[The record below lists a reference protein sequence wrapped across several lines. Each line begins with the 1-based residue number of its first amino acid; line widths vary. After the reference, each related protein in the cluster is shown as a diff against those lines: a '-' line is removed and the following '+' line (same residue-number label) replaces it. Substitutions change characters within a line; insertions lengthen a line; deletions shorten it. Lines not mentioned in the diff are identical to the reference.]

1 MLTPAQRYEFDLK
14 GCLVL
19 RQAVSADLVQ
29 RLDRAL
35 ARLEGRG
42 PEELPLNTV
51 PSWTPAINEYRLMG
65 LLECDETFH
74 ELIDHPS
81 LLGPARELVPQPCRL
96 AEAYS
101 ITRLRGFG
109 VPLHSQPESD
119 YRLTHAGPR
128 TALLKCVVNLGD
140 VGPEDGPMI
149 VFEGTHK
156 LDVPFPFNLVHPDW
170 KPTGVDGEIE
180 QIFLAESKDKTKIRW
195 EDIPGYRELHVQ
207 AGDVILMTDDL
218 WHGAKSLNS
227 NRRRRTLYYSFVP
240 YHYPNWHG
248 IPYSKELKARV
259 NASRRQLLA
268 GPFVGTRYATF
279 DTSELGEGLPFPR
292 LPNSTRDPKR
302 FATFKDGQPEYGA
315 GGDLAQ
321 PHTPIERA
329 LAALTEARPAS
340 GDHSQLA
347 GTAEFHLSGSE
358 GGQYSVHFAPGS
370 AHWTRGQSPVS
381 TCRIE
386 LDSADLL
393 AVSRGEADPVQ
404 LFYEGKARAR
414 GDISFAMRL
423 VDRWSR

>member
-19 RQAVSADLVQ
+19 RQAVAADLVQ
-29 RLDRAL
+29 RLDAAL

-42 PEELPLNTV
+42 PEELPANTV

-65 LLECDETFH
+65 LLECDEVFH
-74 ELIDHPS
+74 ELIDHPA
-81 LLGPARELVPQPCRL
+81 LLAPARELVPQPCRL

-101 ITRLRGFG
+101 ITRLKGFG
-109 VPLHSQPESD
+109 VPLHSQRESD
-119 YRLTHAGPR
+119 YRMTHAGPR

-156 LDVPFPFNLVHPDW
+156 LAVPFPFNLVHPEW

-180 QIFLAESKDKTKIRW
+180 QVFLAESKDKHKIRW
-195 EDIPGYRELHVQ
+195 EEIPGYRELHVQ

-218 WHGAKSLNS
+218 WHGAKALHS
-227 NRRRRTLYYSFVP
+227 NRRRRTLYYSYVP

-248 IPYSKELKARV
+248 IPYSKELKQRV
-259 NASRRQLLA
+259 DPARRQLLA
-268 GPFVGTRYATF
+268 GPFVGTRYACF

-302 FATFKDGQPEYGA
+302 FAGFRDGRPGFQPGSSAESPVE
-315 GGDLAQ
+315 Q
-321 PHTPIERA
+321 A
-329 LAALTEARPAS
+329 LEALTRAPAPA
-340 GDHSQLA
+340 GDPTQLLGA
-347 GTAEFHLSGSE
+347 AEFHLSGQ
-358 GGQYSVHFAPGS
+358 GGGAYSVHFGS
-370 AHWTRGQSPVS
+370 EGARWSRGASPDS
-381 TCRIE
+381 SCRIE

-404 LFYEGKARAR
+404 LFYEGRARAR